1 MSALFGSLF
10 GLFGTTQLHTVLL
23 VGMLVLVIFRAER
36 IASWSTFRVSVVLFV
51 LAVALPGLVMLT
63 PAAEKGGDFA
73 DQLILRAVLA
83 ASGLL
88 TAASIYFLLSCL
100 ARPASRGDA
109 P

>member
-1 MSALFGSLF
+1 MRRYV
-10 GLFGTTQLHTVLL
+10 QLLQF
-23 VGMLVLVIFRAER
+23 FRPER
-36 IASWSTFRVSVVLFV
+36 IADWRTFRVSVVLFV

-83 ASGLL
+83 TSGLL
-88 TAASIYFLLSCL
+88 TASSIYFLLSCL

>member
-10 GLFGTTQLHTVLL
+10 GLFGTAQLHTVLL
-23 VGMLVLVIFRAER
+23 VGMLVLVIFRPER
-36 IASWSTFRVSVVLFV
+36 IAGWRTFRVSVVLFV

-63 PAAEKGGDFA
+63 AAEKGGDFA

-83 ASGLL
+83 TSGLL
-88 TAASIYFLLSCL
+88 TASSIYFLLSCL